1 MRISMKHLSLIIAPT
16 CAVVTIMTILTTVVV
31 TMSIT
36 ARSQAREA
44 APDPDAMLMQRTPSV
59 VATVDLVTVFESLT
73 QATAADESIKAKAGE
88 LTRESEKRAQTLA
101 LLEDEL
107 ELWDKRSPKYQEA
120 LERFT
125 KASLEY
131 RSFIRWGEDKL
142 DFEKS
147 LLLKDLYESIAD
159 SIEVLAEREGI
170 DVVLVDDSVG
180 EILTGTETDTMR
192 QLSARRL
199 MYRNEAVDI
208 TPQLIAMMNQQF
220 NAEARATT
228 P

>member
-1 MRISMKHLSLIIAPT
+1 MRRSMKYINLIIAPV
-16 CAVVTIMTILTTVVV
+16 CAVVTIVAT
-31 TMSIT
+31 TMSFT
-36 ARSQAREA
+36 ADTQAREA
-44 APDPDAMLMQRTPSV
+44 TPDPEAMLMQRTPSV
-59 VATVDLVTVFESLT
+59 VATVDLVTVFDSLT
-73 QATAADESIKAKAGE
+73 QATAADESIKAKAEE
-88 LTRESEKRAQTLA
+88 LTRESEERAKTLA
-101 LLEDEL
+101 LLEEEL
-107 ELWDKRSPKYQEA
+107 DLWDKRSPKYQEA

-147 LLLKDLYESIAD
+147 LLLKDLYESITDA
-159 SIEVLAEREGI
+159 IEVLAEREGI

-180 EILTGTETDTMR
+180 EIITGTETDTMR

-199 MYRNEAVDI
+199 MYRSDTVDI
-208 TPQLIAMMNQQF
+208 TPQLIAMMNQKF
-220 NAEARATT
+220 SAEARAKT